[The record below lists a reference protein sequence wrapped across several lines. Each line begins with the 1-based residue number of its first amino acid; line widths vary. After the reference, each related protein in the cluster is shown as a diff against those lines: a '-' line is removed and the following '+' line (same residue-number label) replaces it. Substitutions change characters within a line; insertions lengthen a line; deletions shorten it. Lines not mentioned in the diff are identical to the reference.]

1 MSLEEIFELF
11 DILIYTDK
19 LIGSHHPEMLVLFKN
34 SKSFQFEKTSNWA
47 GHWSALSDFE
57 EYTHCGNSSFVGVLS
72 FLLLVTEQVAFIAA
86 VLGSTAL
93 HLPKSIQP
101 LGQGHLNFS
110 PNLLSVQAQL
120 QSGKRE
126 EWGEA
131 RCLQLKKEKR
141 RKQTLSD
148 GEVFKNTGEDLGWLQ
163 AVRSKWEGNCPTE
176 YVSKSCALVTVQ
188 RLQSHK

>member
-1 MSLEEIFELF
+1 MRQAHWAVSR
-11 DILIYTDK
+11 
-19 LIGSHHPEMLVLFKN
+19 SEMLVLFKN

-57 EYTHCGNSSFVGVLS
+57 EYTHCGNSSFVGAFS

-93 HLPKSIQP
+93 HVPKSIQP
-101 LGQGHLNFS
+101 LGQGQLNFS

-120 QSGKRE
+120 QPGKRE

-131 RCLQLKKEKR
+131 RCLQVKKEKR

-148 GEVFKNTGEDLGWLQ
+148 VEVFKNRHWGGFRMASSSEKQ
-163 AVRSKWEGNCPTE
+163 VRRELSNRVCFQILCTGNCAKIMNP
-176 YVSKSCALVTVQ
+176 
-188 RLQSHK
+188 